1 MYAKCGA
8 SEDAIKVYRQLQQEG
23 LGLNKVIAYICI
35 ILKACAI
42 TALVVEARQLKLIE
56 APGLR
61 TDNLDQ
67 KCTD

>member
-23 LGLNKVIAYICI
+23 LGLNKIIAYICI

-42 TALVVEARQLKLIE
+42 TALVV
-56 APGLR
+56 
-61 TDNLDQ
+61 
-67 KCTD
+67 